1 MAKYYL
7 PFYETQRGWY
17 EIEADSLEE
26 AKQLADNT
34 DYISDLE
41 PNYKD
46 GQTEWD
52 ADEIS
57 LVSEIAWIRE
67 MN

>member
-17 EIEADSLEE
+17 EIEADSIEE
-26 AKQLADNT
+26 ARQLADNT

-41 PNYKD
+41 PNYRD
-46 GQTEWD
+46 GETDWD
-52 ADEIS
+52 SDEITLIS
-57 LVSEIAWIRE
+57 DVPWIVE
-67 MN
+67 EN